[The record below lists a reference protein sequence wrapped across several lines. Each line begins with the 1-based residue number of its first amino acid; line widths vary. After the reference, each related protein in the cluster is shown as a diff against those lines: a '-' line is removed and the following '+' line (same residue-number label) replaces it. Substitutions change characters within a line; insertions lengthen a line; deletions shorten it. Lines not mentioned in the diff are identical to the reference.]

1 MDYKR
6 HKPFE
11 AVPVEL
17 RTANEFVRKLH
28 RHHLPVYRDK
38 FRLGCL
44 SNGILVGVIQ
54 AARPVARH
62 LDNGTTLEVVRCCT
76 DGTQNACTFLLG
88 RIRRIAQAMG
98 YKRLISYI
106 LDSEFGISY
115 KAAGWHKTGD
125 VRGQSWNR
133 PSRPRAAR
141 APVCDKQ
148 RWELEL

>member
-17 RTANEFVRKLH
+17 RTANEFIRKLH

-62 LDNGTTLEVVRCCT
+62 LDNGTTLEVIRCCT

-88 RIRRIAQAMG
+88 RIRRIAPVSYTHLRAHETG
-98 YKRLISYI
+98 RNLVCRL
-106 LDSEFGISY
+106 L
-115 KAAGWHKTGD
+115 
-125 VRGQSWNR
+125 
-133 PSRPRAAR
+133 
-141 APVCDKQ
+141 
-148 RWELEL
+148 LEKKKKET